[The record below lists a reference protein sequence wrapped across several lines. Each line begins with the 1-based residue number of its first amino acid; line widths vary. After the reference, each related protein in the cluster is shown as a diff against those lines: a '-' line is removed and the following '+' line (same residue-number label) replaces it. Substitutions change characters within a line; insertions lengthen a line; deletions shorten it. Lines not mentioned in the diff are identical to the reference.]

1 MSEQNENVRGR
12 IFAAADELYAANQ
25 RLSFPTVD
33 AVRKR
38 AKVNMNDA
46 STGMKEWRR
55 AQSACANV
63 VAAPLPNDLQSQA
76 VAILAKFWDE
86 ANRQATTSLL
96 AAQSG
101 WEAERHE
108 SDELAR
114 QMAAAY
120 DAQAA
125 ELASTLEECSRLRY
139 VIDGLRSEIQA
150 LAEKLSSTTRDREE
164 VQRLLDESTMKA
176 TEANKRVDGLQQA
189 ADHARADTIHV
200 RGEIETARKAH
211 AEQLERIRN
220 ECGQEL
226 EKERARSERERQRY
240 EELAIRATAEAAHLR
255 GKLDAL
261 ESSNVPAPGRAA
273 SRRKKEKTDAGVL
286 QQESNR

>member
-1 MSEQNENVRGR
+1 MNEQNENVRER

-33 AVRKR
+33 AVRKK

-55 AQSACANV
+55 AQSTCAHV
-63 VAAPLPNDLQSQA
+63 MAAPLPNDLQSQGVA
-76 VAILAKFWDE
+76 VLAQFWDE
-86 ANRQATTSLL
+86 ANRQATASLL

-101 WEAERHE
+101 WAAERHE

-125 ELASTLEECSRLRY
+125 ELASTLEECSQLRY
-139 VIDGLRSEIQA
+139 VIEGLRSERQA
-150 LAEKLSSTTRDREE
+150 LAEKLAITTRDHDE

-176 TEANKRVDGLQQA
+176 KEENKRADGLQQA
-189 ADHARADTIHV
+189 ADHARADTIQV
-200 RGEIETARKAH
+200 RGEIDAVRKAH
-211 AEQLERIRN
+211 AEQLERVRN

-255 GKLDAL
+255 GKLEAL
-261 ESSNVPAPGRAA
+261 ESLNVASPGRAA
-273 SRRKKEKTDAGVL
+273 GRRTDAGAL